1 LIEDADFN
9 RMAIEKILIVDDDLI
24 IRKSLEDMLRKKR
37 YSVVSAPNLAEAE
50 RYLAKDHFDLVLA
63 DIRLPDG
70 DGSSLLE
77 RIGRSSKP
85 PLTVMITAHGTIES
99 AVNCMRSG
107 AFDYVIKPFSP
118 AEIEMTVKK
127 ADAFDHVMRVNHHLS
142 HESGGSSEL
151 IGESPAMQQLKQLIR
166 KVARTD
172 ATVLIHGESG
182 TGKEM
187 VASELFRSSSR
198 SNAPFIKVNCAA
210 ITENLMESEF
220 FGHEK
225 GSFTGAMDRREGR
238 FELADKGTILLDEIS
253 EISPNLQAKLL
264 RVLQEREFE
273 RVGGNKTLKVDVR
286 VVATTNRNLI
296 RAVEKK
302 EFREDLYYRLNVFP
316 LAVPALRE
324 RPDDILLLAQEFL
337 NRSARRHG
345 LRLSGF
351 SDAARAAL
359 LAHGWPGNVRELQN
373 CVERAVI
380 LVDEGARIEPE
391 NLGIFPAAPKGS
403 AHSGPK
409 IPPADLPGA
418 APAHG
423 EPTSDTTSQR
433 IGSAM
438 PLEEIEREHIL
449 EVLRGTAG
457 NRTQAAS
464 ILKISIRT
472 LRNKLNEYKSAGI
485 PIIGSAGED
494 ESAA

>member
-1 LIEDADFN
+1 
-9 RMAIEKILIVDDDLI
+9 
-24 IRKSLEDMLRKKR
+24 
-37 YSVVSAPNLAEAE
+37 
-50 RYLAKDHFDLVLA
+50 
-63 DIRLPDG
+63 
-70 DGSSLLE
+70 
-77 RIGRSSKP
+77 
-85 PLTVMITAHGTIES
+85 
-99 AVNCMRSG
+99 
-107 AFDYVIKPFSP
+107 
-118 AEIEMTVKK
+118 
-127 ADAFDHVMRVNHHLS
+127 
-142 HESGGSSEL
+142 
-151 IGESPAMQQLKQLIR
+151 
-166 KVARTD
+166 
-172 ATVLIHGESG
+172 
-182 TGKEM
+182 
-187 VASELFRSSSR
+187 
-198 SNAPFIKVNCAA
+198 
-210 ITENLMESEF
+210 
-220 FGHEK
+220 
-225 GSFTGAMDRREGR
+225 
-238 FELADKGTILLDEIS
+238 
-253 EISPNLQAKLL
+253 
-264 RVLQEREFE
+264 
-273 RVGGNKTLKVDVR
+273 VDVR

-337 NRSARRHG
+337 NRSGRRHG

-351 SDAARAAL
+351 SDAAKAAL

-380 LVDEGARIEPE
+380 LVDEGASIEPE
-391 NLGIFPAAPKGS
+391 NLGIFPASSKGS
-403 AHSGPK
+403 APSGPK

-423 EPTSDTTSQR
+423 EPPGDTTSQR